1 VIIGG
6 APVPRAMVTTL
17 RERYGVQVVHGW
29 GMTELSPV
37 GSINRPMPKHQTL
50 PPEKQDGIACKAG
63 KPLFGVEM
71 KIVDEAGRALP
82 HDGAASGRLLVR
94 GPWIAKSYY
103 RRPDPILD
111 ADGWFDT
118 GDIACIDADGY
129 MSITDRAKDIIK
141 SGGEWISSVDLEN
154 CAMGAPGVQLACAVG
169 IPHPKWGERPL
180 LLVLPRQGESPTKQ
194 AILDHLGGTCAKWQL
209 PDEVIFVDALPLT
222 AAGKFDK
229 KVLRAKY
236 KDQFADA

>member
-1 VIIGG
+1 
-6 APVPRAMVTTL
+6 
-17 RERYGVQVVHGW
+17 
-29 GMTELSPV
+29 MTELSPV
-37 GSINRPMPKHQTL
+37 GTVNRPLPKYASL
-50 PPEKQDGIACKAG
+50 SREERLDRAARAG
-63 KPLFGVEM
+63 RPLFGVEL
-71 KIVDEAGRALP
+71 KIVDEAGAELP
-82 HDGAASGRLLVR
+82 RDGRASGRLLVR
-94 GPWIAKSYY
+94 GPWVAKAYF
-103 RRPDPILD
+103 RRDEPILD

-118 GDIACIDADGY
+118 GDVATIDEDGVLA
-129 MSITDRAKDIIK
+129 ITDRAKDIIK

-169 IPHPKWGERPL
+169 VPHAKWGERPL
-180 LLVLPRQGESPTKQ
+180 LLVLPKPGESPTKQ
-194 AILDHLGGTCAKWQL
+194 AILDHLCCSCAKWQL